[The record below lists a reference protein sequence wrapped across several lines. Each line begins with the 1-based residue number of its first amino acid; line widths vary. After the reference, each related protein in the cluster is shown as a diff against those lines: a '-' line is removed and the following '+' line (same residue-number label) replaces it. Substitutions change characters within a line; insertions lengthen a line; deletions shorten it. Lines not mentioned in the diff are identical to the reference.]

1 MICSVQVPDIPRDPG
16 AVRAD
21 GAAGLPGP
29 ALPQL
34 GARVHRRALRLPG
47 MRKRHQSTTN

>member
-1 MICSVQVPDIPRDPG
+1 MQVPDIPRDPG

-34 GARVHRRALRLPG
+34 DTRLHRGALRLPG
-47 MRKRHQSTTN
+47 KEESDQSIQCFLV